1 MWYFEIGRFVGG
13 VTGAILFVALWCYG
27 VITYGFWIGGGVGW
41 LPSLIAAAV
50 IGALLIPLW
59 SFAAVGAGVLGY
71 LAFKDST
78 QPIISLVCLAAVP
91 LFIGWVVLSQVRDWR
106 T

>member
-13 VTGAILFVALWCYG
+13 VAGVILFVGLWVYC

-41 LPSLIAAAV
+41 LPSLIAAAA

-59 SFAAVGAGVLGY
+59 SLAAVGAGVLGF
-71 LAFKDST
+71 LMFKDSA
-78 QPIISLVCLAAVP
+78 QPMVSLVCLAAVP